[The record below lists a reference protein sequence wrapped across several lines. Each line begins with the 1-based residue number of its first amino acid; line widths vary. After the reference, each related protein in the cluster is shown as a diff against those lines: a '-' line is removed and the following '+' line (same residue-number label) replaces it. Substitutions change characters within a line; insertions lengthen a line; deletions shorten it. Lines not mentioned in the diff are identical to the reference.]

1 MREIVKVYRDDWYPN
16 PDKDGKSLFKV
27 TFKDNDGLLY
37 MQPVMARDELDAGMQ
52 VIKKEQTNGN
62 HC

>member
-27 TFKDNDGLLY
+27 TFKDNDGLFY
-37 MQPVMARDELDAGMQ
+37 TQAVMARDELDAGMQ
-52 VIKKEQTNGN
+52 VIKKEQN
-62 HC
+62 